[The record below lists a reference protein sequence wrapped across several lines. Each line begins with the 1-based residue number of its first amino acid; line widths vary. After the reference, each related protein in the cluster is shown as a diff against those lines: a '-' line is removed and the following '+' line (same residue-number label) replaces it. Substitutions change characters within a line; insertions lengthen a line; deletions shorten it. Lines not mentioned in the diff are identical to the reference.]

1 MLEESNGI
9 NSIRIAGHVVSRAL
23 RMWFQELNKLSNP
36 AKGWDV
42 LPCLATGGV
51 LTAVT
56 QGLHG
61 RNFYGIVHV

>member
-1 MLEESNGI
+1 MLEEFNGI
-9 NSIRIAGHVVSRAL
+9 NSIRIAGHRAL
-23 RMWFQELNKLSNP
+23 RMSFQELNKLSNP